1 MARNELK
8 NQIIKILTDFP
19 QSRDS
24 DQYLTIK
31 LWCIFY
37 PSRIHEDK
45 ENQLKKFV
53 YLVDIMELPREDNV
67 KRIRAIIQNEEHRF
81 LPTSLEV
88 AKQRRI
94 NEEEWRAYVQN
105 QQKLL

>member
-24 DQYLTIK
+24 DQWLTIK

-37 PSRIHEDK
+37 PSRIIREEGK
-45 ENQLKKFV
+45 EPTIRLKDV
-53 YLVDIMELPREDNV
+53 MDMPREDNV

-88 AKQRRI
+88 AKQRKI

>member
-37 PSRIHEDK
+37 PSRIIREEGK
-45 ENQLKKFV
+45 EPTIRLKDV
-53 YLVDIMELPREDNV
+53 MDMPREDHV

-88 AKQRRI
+88 AKQRKI
-94 NEEEWRAYVQN
+94 NEAEWKAYVQK